1 MERRAIINTV
11 CGICCTA
18 GAAAMISTA
27 TNHLAWLFEVG
38 AASMLLGLGGFGAL
52 LAGGPPVPVPDMPI
66 REVFFYLDHD
76 VLKTKPDRWD
86 IVGRDLL
93 DRLSTGRLM
102 AWGRQIGRGNPH
114 SRIRASQAH
123 ISEEDWGRASWT
135 YRFFDT
141 GMEKITHML
150 VKNGPS
156 EGNTEW
162 ADVMFNRAQI
172 RKLIPFPE
180 RLWRKAQFPDMG
192 NA

>member
-1 MERRAIINTV
+1 
-11 CGICCTA
+11 
-18 GAAAMISTA
+18 MISTA
-27 TNHLAWLFEVG
+27 TNHLPWLFEVG
-38 AASMLLGLGGFGAL
+38 VGSMLLGLGGFGAL
-52 LAGGPPVPVPDMPI
+52 LASGPPEPVPDMPI
-66 REVFFYLDHD
+66 REVFFYLDRD

-93 DRLSTGRLM
+93 DRLATGRLR
-102 AWGRQIGRGNPH
+102 AWGRLIGLGNPH
-114 SRIRASQAH
+114 SRTRASQAR

-135 YRFFDT
+135 YQFFDT

-150 VKNGPS
+150 VKNGPN

-172 RKLIPFPE
+172 SKLIPHPE
-180 RLWRKAQFPDMG
+180 RLWRKAKFPVTG